1 MTRKIF
7 RSTLIVAAVV
17 LLCCLAVVVG
27 ILYQHFTDVQI
38 KQLKDQ
44 LSIAVTATE
53 QYGNA
58 FLENVDND
66 NFRLTWIS
74 PDGSVLFD
82 TKVDTTTMANHV
94 SREEFMEALETGSG
108 SSIRDSETLIER
120 TFYEASR
127 LYDGTVLRIS
137 SSSATVA
144 SLMLG
149 MLFPLIF
156 LCMIA
161 IVVCIILA
169 NRVAGK
175 IVEPIN
181 NLDLENPLQNTIYP
195 EITPLLRRINK
206 QHLQISQHIDEI
218 ERKKNEFQ
226 LITANMQDGLIVLSS
241 DGTILSINAM
251 ARKLFSA
258 TEENIG
264 KNIFSTANDQR
275 IRDGIN
281 NALDKGHGTAEYEI
295 DGMQYHMDMSQIL
308 SNGSVI
314 GVAILIFDITER
326 AKAEKARREFSANVS
341 HELKS
346 PLQAIIG
353 SAELMENG
361 LVKTEDLP
369 RFTGHIRKEAARLL
383 NLIEDIIRLSQLDE
397 GVKIPMESIDLAEIS
412 SEVISSLIDKAA
424 DKAVR
429 LELTGEQTMISG
441 VKRLIQEIIFN
452 LCDNAIKYNVHGG
465 KVTVTVGTKENRPF
479 ISVADTGIGIP
490 KEDQNHV
497 FERFYRVDKSHSRQ
511 SGGTGLGLSIVKH
524 AVSFH
529 NADIHLES
537 DLGSGTCITVT
548 F

>member
-1 MTRKIF
+1 MCR
-7 RSTLIVAAVV
+7 
-17 LLCCLAVVVG
+17 
-27 ILYQHFTDVQI
+27 
-38 KQLKDQ
+38 
-44 LSIAVTATE
+44 
-53 QYGNA
+53 
-58 FLENVDND
+58 
-66 NFRLTWIS
+66 
-74 PDGSVLFD
+74 
-82 TKVDTTTMANHV
+82 
-94 SREEFMEALETGSG
+94 
-108 SSIRDSETLIER
+108 
-120 TFYEASR
+120 
-127 LYDGTVLRIS
+127 
-137 SSSATVA
+137 
-144 SLMLG
+144 
-149 MLFPLIF
+149 
-156 LCMIA
+156 
-161 IVVCIILA
+161 
-169 NRVAGK
+169 
-175 IVEPIN
+175 
-181 NLDLENPLQNTIYP
+181 
-195 EITPLLRRINK
+195 
-206 QHLQISQHIDEI
+206 
-218 ERKKNEFQ
+218 
-226 LITANMQDGLIVLSS
+226 
-241 DGTILSINAM
+241 
-251 ARKLFSA
+251 
-258 TEENIG
+258 
-264 KNIFSTANDQR
+264 
-275 IRDGIN
+275 
-281 NALDKGHGTAEYEI
+281 
-295 DGMQYHMDMSQIL
+295 DMSQIL

-353 SAELMENG
+353 SADLMENG

-412 SEVISSLIDKAA
+412 SEVISSLTDKAA

-429 LELTGEQTMISG
+429 LELIGEQTMISG
-441 VKRLIQEIIFN
+441 VKRLIHEIICN